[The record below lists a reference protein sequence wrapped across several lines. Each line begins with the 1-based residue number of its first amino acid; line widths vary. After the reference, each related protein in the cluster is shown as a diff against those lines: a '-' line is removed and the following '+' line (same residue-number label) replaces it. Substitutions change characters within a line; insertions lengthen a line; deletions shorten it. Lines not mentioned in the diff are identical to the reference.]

1 MKVHTF
7 LSKCLQTIAVLT
19 VGLIFILNII
29 YTTTVSSDAA
39 EKVTIQPQLFQSILF
54 LILIAGL
61 LFLLS
66 LLKPRLERLK
76 EYKTFLVFTGLYVLM
91 AVYLLCNVDH
101 VIRADALFV
110 SEAAKDL
117 LEGNLVSFQ
126 KGRYMN
132 QFPHQTGLMLF
143 DALLY
148 LIFPGVTANFIANFC
163 FVVGINYLIY
173 KTTDFIFKDRF
184 VNHLSIILSFL
195 FLPQFFLILF
205 AYGNIPGLFFM
216 LFSFYY
222 GLRFYRDHRTLNLVW
237 MVLGAC
243 LAVLLRKNFFIGVI
257 ALLIY
262 LGLNLLKQFSV
273 KRVVA
278 MALILVSLLLPLKV
292 LPSLLA
298 KDPGGMPSVL
308 WVAMGTDI
316 DNNDRG
322 PGWYNGSWAA
332 VVKDSDFNFEIA
344 QEKGMEELKKNLK
357 KMTDRPLETVEF
369 FIKKNASQWCDPL
382 YQSLWSGPLED
393 CNQYTHTPLLKS
405 LYTGGSAKDLLS
417 IALKIYMLAFF
428 GCGFFFML
436 RYHKQGE
443 GWELFFLLLIGGF
456 LFHTFWEAKSQYV
469 SSYFVPLI
477 PFVAFSMAKIC
488 NKFKKAE

>member
-1 MKVHTF
+1 
-7 LSKCLQTIAVLT
+7 
-19 VGLIFILNII
+19 
-29 YTTTVSSDAA
+29 
-39 EKVTIQPQLFQSILF
+39 
-54 LILIAGL
+54 
-61 LFLLS
+61 
-66 LLKPRLERLK
+66 
-76 EYKTFLVFTGLYVLM
+76 
-91 AVYLLCNVDH
+91 
-101 VIRADALFV
+101 
-110 SEAAKDL
+110 
-117 LEGNLVSFQ
+117 
-126 KGRYMN
+126 
-132 QFPHQTGLMLF
+132 
-143 DALLY
+143 
-148 LIFPGVTANFIANFC
+148 
-163 FVVGINYLIY
+163 
-173 KTTDFIFKDRF
+173 
-184 VNHLSIILSFL
+184 
-195 FLPQFFLILF
+195 
-205 AYGNIPGLFFM
+205 M
-216 LFSFYY
+216 LFSFYH
-222 GLRFYRDHRTLNLVW
+222 GLRFFRNHRTLNLIW

-298 KDPGGMPSVL
+298 KEPGGMPSVL

-332 VVKDSDFNFEIA
+332 IVKASDFNFEIA
-344 QEKGMEELKKNLK
+344 QEKGIEELKKNLQ
-357 KMTDRPLETVEF
+357 KMADRPLETADF

-393 CNQYTHTPLLKS
+393 CNQHTHTPLLKS
-405 LYTGGSAKDLLS
+405 LYTGGSAKNILS

-428 GCGFFFML
+428 GCGFLFML

-456 LFHTFWEAKSQYV
+456 LFHTLWEAKSQYV

-488 NKFKKAE
+488 NKYRKAE